1 MRATPPTVKI
11 GATLVLVACGMA
23 VLVSLHPE
31 KLKAPAWVAFSAV
44 GLLGFAG
51 VCVIVQALRSNGL
64 ARWLV
69 CALLGGMTV
78 IPAWIAFG
86 SGSRQCSAASFGLR
100 SAVSEAVCR
109 GVFGVSTVILGVLFT
124 VAVRA
129 ALRAR
134 KVGCFRCWLPSKRRE
149 RDHENQC

>member
-1 MRATPPTVKI
+1 MKLTPPTVKI
-11 GATLVLVACGMA
+11 GATLTLAACGMA
-23 VLVSLHPE
+23 VLVYLHPE

-51 VCVIVQALRSNGL
+51 ACVIVQALRWNDL

-78 IPAWIAFG
+78 IPAWIALG
-86 SGSRQCSAASFGLR
+86 SGSRQCSAVSFGLR
-100 SAVSEAVCR
+100 SAVSEAMCR
-109 GVFGVSTVILGVLFT
+109 GVFGVSTVILAALFA

-134 KVGCFRCWLPSKRRE
+134 QAS
-149 RDHENQC
+149 